1 MPRVFIP
8 PLLRKLTDGAEQVDV
23 EGRTVGEV
31 VDNLEARYPGI
42 RAKLCEGD
50 DLKPGLTVAV
60 GSEMSNLGL
69 LERVEPDSEVHF
81 LPAVGGG

>member
-8 PLLRKLTDGAEQVDV
+8 PLLRKLTDGTEQVDV

-81 LPAVGGG
+81 LPAIGGG